1 MKENYKVWPVGKLP
15 KEWQRPELGLIKE
28 AGYDWKDPR
37 DAVTMF
43 EQKVAKFAGSKYA
56 VAVDS
61 CTDAVM
67 LCLNY
72 LMDTDRLEK
81 GSELLFPARCYVSIP
96 MVALANGFKVKF
108 EDRKWSGV
116 YQLKPTNIY
125 DGATRW
131 TKDMYEA
138 GEGFQCISFQIKKR
152 LPIGKGGMILT
163 NDVESVKYFR
173 MASFEGRDLTVDQ
186 WSDNYSVKGWNMYM
200 TPDDAARGIL
210 IFDALMEQSEVW
222 DDTQDSSTYEDLRK
236 QKIFK

>member
-1 MKENYKVWPVGKLP
+1 MKKNYKVWPAGKLP
-15 KEWQRPELGLIKE
+15 EEWQRPELGLIKE

-37 DAVTMF
+37 DAVTIF

-56 VAVDS
+56 IAVDS

-81 GSELLFPARCYVSIP
+81 GSELLFPARSYVSIP
-96 MVALANGFKVKF
+96 MVAMANGFKVKF
-108 EDRKWSGV
+108 EDREWSGV
-116 YQLKPTNIY
+116 YNIEPTPIY
-125 DGATRW
+125 DGATRF
-131 TKDMYEA
+131 TKDMYIQ
-138 GEGFQCISFQIKKR
+138 GCYQCISFQIKKR

-163 NDVESVKYFR
+163 NDADSVKYFR

-186 WSDNYSVKGWNMYM
+186 WSDNYTVKGWNMYM

-222 DDTQDSSTYEDLRK
+222 EDTQDSTTYEDLRK